1 MNGANWFEQWL
12 APAVGYAQKMAHF
25 LEKAPAFMPSALFF
39 AALGTAAAIVGAA
52 VGYKIFMNKRIPQ
65 LKKNADTT
73 PVGGARDWTFFFDYI
88 HNIVIKVFNFLALV
102 TDMVIDK
109 FVQILQWMVCS
120 LVFIVGDG
128 LRSLQVRNVRLQVAL
143 SIAGVAVIGIV
154 VYLCGGLS

>member
-1 MNGANWFEQWL
+1 MLDVKFIRENTAKVKTRLAMRGKSYDEEIDQILALDDERRAIIGKVESQKAEQ
-12 APAVGYAQKMAHF
+12 
-25 LEKAPAFMPSALFF
+25 
-39 AALGTAAAIVGAA
+39 
-52 VGYKIFMNKRIPQ
+52 KRISKSIPQ